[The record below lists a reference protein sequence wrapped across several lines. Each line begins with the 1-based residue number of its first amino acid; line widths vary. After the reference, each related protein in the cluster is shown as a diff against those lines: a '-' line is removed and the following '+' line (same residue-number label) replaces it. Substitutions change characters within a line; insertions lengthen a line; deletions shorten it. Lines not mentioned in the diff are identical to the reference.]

1 MVRDRPEAQQLAQ
14 AEVRDR
20 IREDAWTV
28 AMRLI
33 SNHDYS
39 LHHIRLLLSS
49 PMAKIRHM
57 ELLLPFL
64 LIIALIAILA
74 QGAGA
79 DSRDLN
85 PDCHTA

>member
-1 MVRDRPEAQQLAQ
+1 
-14 AEVRDR
+14 
-20 IREDAWTV
+20 
-28 AMRLI
+28 
-33 SNHDYS
+33 
-39 LHHIRLLLSS
+39 
-49 PMAKIRHM
+49 MAKIRHM